1 MKKQMILSAVFGV
14 VLFGFGFANFA
25 MADIIPGVDVIVRKK
40 PGGIA
45 IQVKTGADGTY
56 KFTGLAPGTYDLII
70 PGQPVKSVT
79 VGTDGTLGGKLMHPT
94 GSKAAKKGGANLPGK
109 TIQAPPASLLTSLRP
124 IAGANLPG
132 KTIQAPPI
140 GPVGPPESIN
150 PIPGVDIIVRS
161 RPGGIAIQV
170 KTGADGT
177 YKFTGLAPG
186 TYDLL
191 IPGQPVKLVTV
202 GTDGKFSGIVTLI
215 NSVDTSNDDSVRSK
229 APLPAPRSR

>member
-25 MADIIPGVDVIVRKK
+25 MAEIIPGIDIIVQKK

-79 VGTDGTLGGKLMHPT
+79 VSTDGTLGGKLMHPT

-109 TIQAPPASLLTSLRP
+109 TIQAPP
-124 IAGANLPG
+124 
-132 KTIQAPPI
+132 I
-140 GPVGPPESIN
+140 GPAGPPEAIN
-150 PIPGVDIIVRS
+150 PIPGVDIIVRK

-186 TYDLL
+186 TYDLSTA
-191 IPGQPVKLVTV
+191 GQPPQLVIVGPDGTLGGKLMKGTNGVVKLSCAT
-202 GTDGKFSGIVTLI
+202 GNHI
-215 NSVDTSNDDSVRSK
+215 K
-229 APLPAPRSR
+229 AK

>member
-14 VLFGFGFANFA
+14 ILFGFGFANFA
-25 MADIIPGVDVIVRKK
+25 MAGNNPIPGVDIIVRSK

-70 PGQPVKSVT
+70 PGQPVKLVT
-79 VGTDGTLGGKLMHPT
+79 VSTDGTLGGKLMHPT
-94 GSKAAKKGGANLPGK
+94 GSEAAKKGGANLPGK

-161 RPGGIAIQV
+161 KPGGIAIQV

-186 TYDLL
+186 TYDLATA
-191 IPGQPVKLVTV
+191 GQPPQLVIVGSDGTLGGKLMK
-202 GTDGKFSGIVTLI
+202 GTDGVVKLSCATGNHI
-215 NSVDTSNDDSVRSK
+215 K
-229 APLPAPRSR
+229 AK

>member
-1 MKKQMILSAVFGV
+1 MKKQMILSAVFGI

-25 MADIIPGVDVIVRKK
+25 IAAINPIPGVDIIVRKS

-140 GPVGPPESIN
+140 GPVGPPESNN

-161 RPGGIAIQV
+161 KPGGIAIQV

-177 YKFTGLAPG
+177 YKFTRLAPG
-186 TYDLL
+186 TYDLATA
-191 IPGQPVKLVTV
+191 GQPPQLVIVGPDGTLGGKLMK
-202 GTDGKFSGIVTLI
+202 GTDGVVKLSCATGNHI
-215 NSVDTSNDDSVRSK
+215 K
-229 APLPAPRSR
+229 AK